1 MDSIRPLGTEVVVFS
16 HGSPLAILG
25 DRNTPWPVQS
35 SKSLGMK
42 FRGVQLDAINRPT
55 FLYAFDALGVED
67 MMVSREVSGHASLH
81 RTIRFSGSVAE
92 GCYFRVATGRLSA
105 LGKGSWRIEG
115 ETKLTLQI
123 NQEAILRGKGGKQE
137 LLVPVSHDGKTALE
151 IDYVW

>member
-1 MDSIRPLGTEVVVFS
+1 
-16 HGSPLAILG
+16 
-25 DRNTPWPVQS
+25 
-35 SKSLGMK
+35 
-42 FRGVQLDAINRPT
+42 
-55 FLYAFDALGVED
+55 
-67 MMVSREVSGHASLH
+67 MVSREVSGHASLH

-115 ETKLTLQI
+115 ETKLTLQV

-137 LLVPVSHDGKTALE
+137 LLVPISHDGKTALE